1 MTDKYIK
8 VLSKSRIIA
17 VYAIV
22 SFFVI
27 TVNAVNLIYTIFS
40 YTGEADSGWF
50 ITPIASFLINCLSI
64 LYCVIQDIRQ
74 TRQRS
79 QPRFIYQNKNDI
91 PFVDREDLIA
101 EVLSGISEKI
111 VAHKDYYTKSIRYGI
126 RNGKKSFAQKL
137 CWELQCIKDNKG
149 NNCYN
154 FVPTVASNIGNIYL
168 VNYTDYGDAFGAHVK
183 TDYTYIKGKINIVVV
198 TNFKNTEFPWN
209 DHLKDPD
216 VFFVLLNFNDV
227 SEDALFFADDKIVSL
242 LNTLKEL
249 PAFSPLVSSKTQGEI
264 EAMAVKL
271 GSITHNNIGAIIDL
285 LTSSDF
291 SLLLETDASFVDFYL
306 ALKRGQYVQA
316 EQLYRKLPPPSPQ
329 NTFLAYKMEYEKANL
344 DHFRG
349 RYETAYE
356 ALAQLMPQICQ
367 NSPFINSNIG
377 RFLYLSI
384 VYLQSHILKHLGRF
398 DEAVNTLRQIALED
412 RNTIWLRAHFSINI
426 LQLNELAQPCSA
438 WGKLLQEL
446 KRKMDQFKESRKLI
460 NSDYYFYE
468 AYYPIVAF
476 YDSHFDCT
484 LIPSLVEME
493 EQAISYYEVEERR
506 YLTNCYFIKA
516 EFLRINMQW
525 KEAEK
530 YYTLCYDIYAS
541 NGDKD
546 ILYIVAITCKCL
558 LLFESISLD
567 IPFDWDKAIAECKQ
581 QDGYGFH
588 RRLISQME
596 LSESNEEFRKSWLPH
611 YRVTITPIP

>member
-216 VFFVLLNFNDV
+216 VF
-227 SEDALFFADDKIVSL
+227 
-242 LNTLKEL
+242 
-249 PAFSPLVSSKTQGEI
+249 
-264 EAMAVKL
+264 
-271 GSITHNNIGAIIDL
+271 
-285 LTSSDF
+285 
-291 SLLLETDASFVDFYL
+291 
-306 ALKRGQYVQA
+306 
-316 EQLYRKLPPPSPQ
+316 
-329 NTFLAYKMEYEKANL
+329 
-344 DHFRG
+344 
-349 RYETAYE
+349 
-356 ALAQLMPQICQ
+356 
-367 NSPFINSNIG
+367 
-377 RFLYLSI
+377 
-384 VYLQSHILKHLGRF
+384 
-398 DEAVNTLRQIALED
+398 
-412 RNTIWLRAHFSINI
+412 
-426 LQLNELAQPCSA
+426 
-438 WGKLLQEL
+438 
-446 KRKMDQFKESRKLI
+446 
-460 NSDYYFYE
+460 
-468 AYYPIVAF
+468 
-476 YDSHFDCT
+476 
-484 LIPSLVEME
+484 
-493 EQAISYYEVEERR
+493 
-506 YLTNCYFIKA
+506 
-516 EFLRINMQW
+516 
-525 KEAEK
+525 
-530 YYTLCYDIYAS
+530 LCY
-541 NGDKD
+541 
-546 ILYIVAITCKCL
+546 
-558 LLFESISLD
+558 
-567 IPFDWDKAIAECKQ
+567 
-581 QDGYGFH
+581 
-588 RRLISQME
+588 
-596 LSESNEEFRKSWLPH
+596 
-611 YRVTITPIP
+611 